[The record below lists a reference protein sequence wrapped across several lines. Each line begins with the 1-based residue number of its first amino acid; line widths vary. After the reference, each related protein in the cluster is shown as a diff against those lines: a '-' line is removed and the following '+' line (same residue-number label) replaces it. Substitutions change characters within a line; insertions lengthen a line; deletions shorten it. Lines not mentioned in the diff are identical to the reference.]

1 MCAGYKPSE
10 ADRAST
16 NKEDNKMLWTIFVIL
31 IILWVLGLSTG
42 ILGNLIYLLLVAA
55 VIVLI
60 VNLVT
65 GRRSV

>member
-10 ADRAST
+10 AARAST